1 MRKDDARCDG
11 VGDDDAVPSLPGFSA
26 GEAGRRWL
34 QVHQRLTAS
43 LLRWRGVHE
52 AEDVASEV
60 VRRGLWHVDIVSEP
74 WPRVWVWAK
83 TVARNVVRDRLRAES
98 RRPRSL
104 LVDLDLMAS
113 RELAEAAPSPSAQRL
128 LGLVGEASGL
138 RRRVLQEL
146 LTRIETN
153 EVLARRLGVTVRAVE
168 KARQWIRQ
176 QLAGMQPPPGEE
188 AADA

>member
-1 MRKDDARCDG
+1 L
-11 VGDDDAVPSLPGFSA
+11 V
-26 GEAGRRWL
+26 GEAGCRWL
-34 QVHQRLTAS
+34 QVHQRLTTS
-43 LLRWRGVHE
+43 LAGWRGVHE

-60 VRRGLWHVDIVSEP
+60 VLRGLRHVDIVSES

-83 TVARNVVRDRLRAES
+83 TVAQNVVRDRLRAES

-104 LVDLDLMAS
+104 LADLDGMAS
-113 RELAEAAPSPSAQRL
+113 RELTGVAPSPSAQRL

-146 LTRIETN
+146 LTSIETN
-153 EVLARRLGVTVRAVE
+153 DVLARRLGVTVRAVE
-168 KARQWIRQ
+168 KARQWIRE
-176 QLAGMQPPPGEE
+176 QLAGIRSPRREE